1 VLLRVGLADAAGRIA
16 ATLRHGQ
23 LRLLEIA
30 VALAGQPR
38 VLLLDEPLAGMGGEE
53 SQRLAS
59 LLRELARDHAVL
71 LIERDMDGVL
81 AVADIITVMLDGRV
95 LERGPPARIR
105 ESAAVRAA
113 WPGHDA

>member
-1 VLLRVGLADAAGRIA
+1 MPPAASPPRS
-16 ATLRHGQ
+16 ATASFACWKSPWRWPGSHACCCWTS
-23 LRLLEIA
+23 RWPA
-30 VALAGQPR
+30 WA
-38 VLLLDEPLAGMGGEE
+38 EE

-71 LIERDMDGVL
+71 LIERDMKGVL

-95 LERGPPARIR
+95 LERGSPARIR